1 MSFHEKRLKRFI
13 SLLHTGTPHI
23 LLNNDIFNTIK
34 DKSHIFSI
42 GCASEMGVKRHLIVI
57 VSPNLFI
64 SDGLVSLPDV
74 IADCAVILRS
84 NKVRKMLG
92 KWTLFQFI
100 WQQIRF
106 VQEQNVSSFGQM
118 VMKANLFEQ
127 IQRFFH
133 TIGRVIFFQNH
144 VIFNQRSD
152 ENHSGNVVEDVD
164 PTASF
169 RTLPTNVNQLN
180 GQILKSNFC
189 WLI

>member
-1 MSFHEKRLKRFI
+1 MSFHKKKRLKIFI
-13 SLLHTGTPHI
+13 SLLHPSTPHI

-57 VSPNLFI
+57 VSPNLFV
-64 SDGLVSLPDV
+64 SDCLVSLSDV

-106 VQEQNVSSFGQM
+106 VEEQNVSSFGQM

-180 GQILKSNFC
+180 GQILKNNFC
-189 WLI
+189 W